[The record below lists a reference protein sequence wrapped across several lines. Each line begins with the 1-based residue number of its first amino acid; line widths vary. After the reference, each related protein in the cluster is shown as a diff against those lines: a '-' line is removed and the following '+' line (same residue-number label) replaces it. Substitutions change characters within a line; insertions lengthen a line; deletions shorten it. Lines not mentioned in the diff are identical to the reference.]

1 MRHLIRIVN
10 ELNERAI
17 SFYSVYENITMD
29 HSSATGQLMFHLF
42 ASFAEFQRNL
52 IGERTEAGRI
62 AARARGRFGGR
73 PEKLKDQEI
82 DMIQILVVNNLP
94 IKIPI
99 LNLKLRCL
107 LCQPLYQFLN
117 NFHYR
122 SNNVER

>member
-1 MRHLIRIVN
+1 MRHLIQIVN

-29 HSSATGQLMFHLF
+29 RSSATGQLMFHLF

-52 IGERTEAGRI
+52 IGNRTEAGRI

-107 LCQPLYQFLN
+107 LYQSLY
-117 NFHYR
+117 
-122 SNNVER
+122 